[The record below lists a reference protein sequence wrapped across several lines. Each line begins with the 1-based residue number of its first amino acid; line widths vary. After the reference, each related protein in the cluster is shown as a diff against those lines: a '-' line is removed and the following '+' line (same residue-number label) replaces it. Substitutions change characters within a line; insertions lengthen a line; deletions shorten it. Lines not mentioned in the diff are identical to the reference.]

1 MFSPAFIDR
10 LWYGKEPLSTFL
22 APLGWIYFLLMSLRR
37 IAYQAGVFPVRRINV
52 PVIVVG
58 NLTPGG
64 NGKTPLV
71 IWLAAWLKQ
80 HGFHPGIVSR
90 GYGGAA
96 THWPQ
101 QVRPDSDPVMCGDEP
116 VLLAQRSGCPVAAAP
131 DRYAAAVGLLETAY
145 CDIIISDDGLQHLA
159 LARDIEIVVIDA
171 ERRFGNGRCLPAGPL
186 REPASRIKSVDLVVC
201 NGNPRRG
208 EFEMRLVA
216 GDLVL
221 LSDPSRRLDSNKLD
235 NKSVHAVA
243 GIGNPDRFFQM
254 LRKLG
259 LQPIEHVFPDHYRFS
274 SADIRF
280 NDGLPVIMTEKDAVK
295 CRDFA
300 DERHWYLAIDVN
312 MSDIFEHR
320 LSILLKELG
329 DGQEAA

>member
-10 LWYGKEPLSTFL
+10 LWYGKEPLSIVL
-22 APLGWIYFLLMSLRR
+22 APLGWLYYLVMSLRR
-37 IAYQAGVFPVRRINV
+37 IAYQAGVFPVRRVEV

-58 NLTPGG
+58 NLTTGG

-80 HGFHPGIVSR
+80 KGFSPGIVSR

-96 THWPQ
+96 AHWPQ
-101 QVRPDSDPVMCGDEP
+101 QVRSDSDPVMCGDEP
-116 VLLAQRSGCPVAAAP
+116 VLLAQRTGCPVAAAP
-131 DRYAAAVGLLETAY
+131 DRYAAATGLLETAR

-171 ERRFGNGRCLPAGPL
+171 RRRFGNGRCLPAGPL
-186 REPASRIKSVDLVVC
+186 REPVSRLESVDLVVC
-201 NGNPRRG
+201 NGNPQRG

-216 GDLVL
+216 DGLVS
-221 LSDPSRRLDSNKLD
+221 LSDSSRRIDSNELG
-235 NKSVHAVA
+235 NKTVHAVA
-243 GIGNPDRFFQM
+243 GIGNPGRFFRM
-254 LRKLG
+254 LRNLG
-259 LQPIEHVFPDHYRFS
+259 LQPIEHVFPDHYRYT

-280 NDGLPVIMTEKDAVK
+280 DDDLPVIMTEKDAVK

-300 DERHWYLAIDVN
+300 GERHWYLAIDVN

-320 LSILLKELG
+320 LSILLKELVN
-329 DGQEAA
+329 GQETA